1 MSNATADSINSEL
14 TAANFDL
21 EPKITEL
28 AHVAAIARSYV
39 LENVSP
45 RADETEDQRL
55 EIDRVAASISHV
67 ADMADDLMKSYHA
80 AIGSSRKA
88 RT

>member
-1 MSNATADSINSEL
+1 MSNATAAPAKRDLSG
-14 TAANFDL
+14 AYFDL

-28 AHVAAIARSYV
+28 AHLAAIARFYV
-39 LENVSP
+39 LENLTP
-45 RADETEDQRL
+45 KPDETEDQRL

-67 ADMADDLMKSYHA
+67 ADMADDLMKSYQA
-80 AIGSSRKA
+80 SIRSSRET

>member
-1 MSNATADSINSEL
+1 VPVRRYREPHCTLIL
-14 TAANFDL
+14 TPGRPPFSAMNWML
-21 EPKITEL
+21 
-28 AHVAAIARSYV
+28 AAIARSYV